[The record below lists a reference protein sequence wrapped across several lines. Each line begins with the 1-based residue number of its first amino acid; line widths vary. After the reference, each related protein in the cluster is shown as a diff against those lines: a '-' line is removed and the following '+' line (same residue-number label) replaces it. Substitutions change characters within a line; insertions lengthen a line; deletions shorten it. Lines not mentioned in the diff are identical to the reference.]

1 VSEPPNDGTEATSAI
16 ERAWSRPPDDVQR
29 QLDVDPGTGLDEA
42 EIARRQ
48 ERYGANRLREARGK
62 SPLRILAE
70 QFASTVILVL
80 VAAEVL
86 ALVFGHG
93 AEAIAIA
100 AVLVVNAAIGF
111 VSEWRATRAMQA
123 LRRMARPDVRVRRG
137 GSERT
142 VDEAELVPGDVV
154 VIEGGDRAPADLR
167 LIEANGLRVDE
178 SPLTGE
184 SVAVAKRVDPVDAG
198 AALAERTCML
208 HQGTVVTEGSG
219 EGLVVATGRATELG
233 RIAELTASA
242 EGQVSPLQRRL
253 DRLGR
258 RLAVLT
264 LAIAAGV
271 AALGLAVGQDP
282 ARMIET
288 ALALGVAAIP
298 EGLPIVAT
306 IALARG
312 MWLLARQQA
321 LVNRLPAVETL
332 GATRVI
338 FTDKTGTL
346 TENRM
351 TLARIVTEAGDV
363 RMDDEAEADPDDLV
377 GSARRALEVGALC
390 TNVATAEAD
399 GDGEVQGDPTEVA
412 LVQAADR
419 AGIARSELLERQ
431 PEVREVAF
439 DADRMLMATFHRADE
454 GGLRVAV
461 KGAPGA
467 VLEVCSSVATED
479 GSQALDDD
487 ARRDWHERAD
497 GLAADGL
504 RVLALAERGASDPE
518 EDPYRELTLLGL
530 AGLVDPPR
538 DGVRWAVEEC
548 RRAGIAVVLATG
560 DQAATARAIAV
571 RTGIVDD
578 EQAEVVEGA
587 EIGDGAGDDVDRSD
601 LLRARVFARVSPEQ
615 KLQLVEAFQDD
626 GEAVAMTG
634 DGINDAPALK
644 TADIGVAMGRRGT
657 DAAREAAD
665 MVLQDD
671 AFETIVAAVRQG
683 RVIFENIR
691 RSVLFMLC
699 TNLAEVVAVA
709 VASVAGAFT
718 GLPLPL
724 LPLQI
729 LYLNVLTD
737 VFPALA
743 LAVGR
748 GGDDVMDRPPRPSG
762 ESVLTARH
770 WREIGGWS
778 LVVAAS
784 VLGASAVATFVM
796 GLPELQAITV
806 SFLTLAFGKLWFTF
820 VLRAPGTGLLR
831 NDVVRNPWVWAALA
845 LCIPLLLAAVYLP
858 GLSDVLR
865 TEGPGA
871 GGWALL
877 LGFSLIPFAVGQA
890 VRAWQAN
897 RPETID

>member
-1 VSEPPNDGTEATSAI
+1 VAEPPEQNGDGAAAV
-16 ERAWSRPPDDVQR
+16 ERPWALS
-29 QLDVDPGTGLDEA
+29 VDEVRTALEVDRDEGLA
-42 EIARRQ
+42 EDAARRRR
-48 ERYGANRLREARGK
+48 ERYGENRLREARSKG
-62 SPLRILAE
+62 PLRILAE

-111 VSEWRATRAMQA
+111 VSEWRATRAMHA
-123 LRRMARPDVRVRRG
+123 LRRLARPDVRVRRG
-137 GSERT
+137 GAERT

-154 VIEGGDRAPADLR
+154 VIEGGDRAPADVR
-167 LIEANGLRVDE
+167 LWEANGLRVDE
-178 SPLTGE
+178 SALTGE
-184 SVAVAKRVDPVDAG
+184 SVAVAKRIDAVPED
-198 AALAERTCML
+198 APLAERTGML
-208 HQGTVVTEGSG
+208 YKGTVVTEGSG
-219 EGLVVATGRATELG
+219 EGVVVATGTSTELG
-233 RIAELTASA
+233 RIAEMAASA

-271 AALGLAVGQDP
+271 AALGLLVGQAP

-312 MWLLARQQA
+312 MWLLARQRA

-332 GATRVI
+332 GATQVI

-351 TLARIVTEAGDV
+351 TLARVVTEA
-363 RMDDEAEADPDDLV
+363 REARLDEDAPPPDELAGPV
-377 GSARRALEVGALC
+377 RRALEVGALC
-390 TNVATAEAD
+390 TNVSVEGAAED
-399 GDGEVQGDPTEVA
+399 PESGPQGDPTEVA
-412 LVQAADR
+412 LARAADR
-419 AGIARSELLERQ
+419 LGLGRPRLLERQ
-431 PEVREVAF
+431 PEVREEPF
-439 DADRMLMATFHRADE
+439 DAERMLMATFHRRDDDV
-454 GGLRVAV
+454 RVAV

-467 VLEVCSSVATED
+467 VLEVCSTVAADGRTRELDED
-479 GSQALDDD
+479 G
-487 ARRDWHERAD
+487 RRAWRERAAA
-497 GLAADGL
+497 LAAEGL
-504 RVLALAERGASDPE
+504 RVLAMAERSARDE
-518 EDPYRELTLLGL
+518 QEDPYRDLTLLGL
-530 AGLVDPPR
+530 VGLVDPPR
-538 DGVRWAVEEC
+538 EGVRWAVDEC
-548 RRAGIAVVLATG
+548 QRAGIAVVLATG
-560 DQAATARAIAV
+560 DQAATARAIALQ
-571 RTGIVDD
+571 TGIVDD
-578 EQAEVVEGA
+578 EDAEVVEGA
-587 EIGDGAGDDVDRSD
+587 ELADVAERSEEQ
-601 LLRARVFARVSPEQ
+601 LARLRRARIFARVSPEQ
-615 KLQLVEAFQDD
+615 KLRLVETFQA
-626 GEAVAMTG
+626 GGAAVAMTG
-634 DGINDAPALK
+634 DGINDAPALQ

-657 DAAREAAD
+657 DAAREASD

-683 RVIFENIR
+683 RVIFANIR
-691 RSVLFMLC
+691 KSVMFMLC

-718 GLPLPL
+718 ALPLPL

-748 GGDDVMDRPPRPSG
+748 GSSDVMDRPPRAHD
-762 ESVLTARH
+762 ESVLTPGH

-784 VLGASAVATFVM
+784 VLAASAVATFVLGM
-796 GLPELQAITV
+796 PEFQAITV

-820 VLRAPGTGLLR
+820 VLRTPGTGMLD
-831 NDVVRNPWVWAALA
+831 NDVVRNPWVWGALA
-845 LCIPLLLAAVYLP
+845 LCVPLLIAAVYLP

-865 TEGPGA
+865 TRPPGPA
-871 GGWALL
+871 GWALL

-890 VRAWQAN
+890 VRSWQA
-897 RPETID
+897 RRSAA

>member
-1 VSEPPNDGTEATSAI
+1 MSEPPERSTEPTAAI
-16 ERAWSRPPDDVQR
+16 ERAWSRPADDVQHE
-29 QLDVDPGTGLDEA
+29 LEVDPHSGLDA
-42 EIARRQ
+42 AAVARRQ

-111 VSEWRATRAMQA
+111 VSEWRATRAMHA
-123 LRRMARPDVRVRRG
+123 LRRLARPDVRVRRDG
-137 GSERT
+137 TERT

-154 VIEGGDRAPADLR
+154 VIEGGDRAPADVR
-167 LIEANGLRVDE
+167 LIEANGMRVDA
-178 SPLTGE
+178 SALTGE
-184 SVAVAKRVDPVDAG
+184 SVAVAKRVDPVDEG

-219 EGLVVATGRATELG
+219 EGVVVATGRATELG
-233 RIAELTASA
+233 RIADLTASA
-242 EGQVSPLQRRL
+242 EGHVSPLQRRL

-264 LAIAAGV
+264 LAIAAAV
-271 AALGLAVGQDP
+271 ATLGLLVGQDP

-312 MWLLARQQA
+312 MWLLARQHA

-351 TLARIVTEAGDV
+351 TLARIVTDAAEHH
-363 RMDDEAEADPDDLV
+363 MDDEAEAGRDHLV
-377 GSARRALEVGALC
+377 GPARRALEVGTLC
-390 TNVATAEAD
+390 TNVATGGAD
-399 GDGEVQGDPTEVA
+399 GDGDVQGDPTEVA

-419 AGIARSELLERQ
+419 AGLARAGLLERQ

-439 DADRMLMATFHRADE
+439 DADRMLMATFHRAGH

-467 VLEVCSSVATED
+467 VLEVCASVATAG
-479 GSQALDDD
+479 GSHALDED
-487 ARRDWHERAD
+487 ARRAWHERAD
-497 GLAADGL
+497 RLAAEGL
-504 RVLALAERGASDPE
+504 RVLALAERRASDE
-518 EDPYRELTLLGL
+518 AEDPYRGLTLLGL

-538 DGVRWAVEEC
+538 EGVRWAVEEC
-548 RRAGIAVVLATG
+548 RRAGISVVLATG

-578 EQAEVVEGA
+578 EHADVVEGA
-587 EIGDGAGDDVDRSD
+587 EIGDGEAERRR
-601 LLRARVFARVSPEQ
+601 LLSTRVFARVSPEQ
-615 KLQLVEAFQDD
+615 KLRLVEAFQAD

-671 AFETIVAAVRQG
+671 AFETIVAAV
-683 RVIFENIR
+683 
-691 RSVLFMLC
+691 
-699 TNLAEVVAVA
+699 
-709 VASVAGAFT
+709 
-718 GLPLPL
+718 
-724 LPLQI
+724 
-729 LYLNVLTD
+729 
-737 VFPALA
+737 
-743 LAVGR
+743 
-748 GGDDVMDRPPRPSG
+748 PRDG
-762 ESVLTARH
+762 
-770 WREIGGWS
+770 
-778 LVVAAS
+778 
-784 VLGASAVATFVM
+784 
-796 GLPELQAITV
+796 
-806 SFLTLAFGKLWFTF
+806 
-820 VLRAPGTGLLR
+820 
-831 NDVVRNPWVWAALA
+831 
-845 LCIPLLLAAVYLP
+845 
-858 GLSDVLR
+858 
-865 TEGPGA
+865 
-871 GGWALL
+871 
-877 LGFSLIPFAVGQA
+877 
-890 VRAWQAN
+890 
-897 RPETID
+897 